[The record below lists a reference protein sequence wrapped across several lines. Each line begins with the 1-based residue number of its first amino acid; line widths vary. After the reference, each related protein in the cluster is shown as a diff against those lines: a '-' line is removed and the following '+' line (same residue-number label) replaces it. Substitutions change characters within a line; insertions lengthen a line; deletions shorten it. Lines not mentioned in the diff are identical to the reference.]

1 MPEAFVEKTQAELGA
16 VISTPKLSEKL
27 LMKPPFRFL
36 HDIVTSFIK
45 TTGFPADLYPEEM
58 LDSANVSEKDSKILF
73 LKLLIAA
80 VEAATGSKTSAQPA
94 KIVSGHE
101 PENTNELLQ
110 LLASCAAL
118 SPEKKAEAVSAAKAA
133 KDSSSEKKSKGDG
146 SGDAAAAGSSK
157 KRDEDDEERKK
168 RHEEKRRKEKEG
180 EEKSKGDEEKP
191 KGDDEERKKKKEDD
205 EERKKR
211 HEEKRRKEKEAEE
224 KSKGDEEKPRGD
236 DEERKK
242 KKEDDEERKKRHEE
256 KRRKEKEAEEKSK
269 GDEEKPKGDDEE
281 RKKKKEDDEERKKRH
296 EEKRRKE
303 KEAEEKSKGDDEERK
318 KKKEDDEERK
328 KRHEEKRRK
337 EKEGSEK
344 AKESPKEAP
353 AEEKSSPVA
362 GDDASEQPSHPAV
375 RRTASAG
382 KAPPRSKPTHE
393 VVQDPNSN
401 AASIAGVIREN
412 RSSAKGGQDAEVE
425 DENEWMRVAEQQSMK
440 RSSDTGAGGDKG
452 EARGYLGQQA
462 LQAKKEHEEEVARLA
477 EKDARGPREGG
488 IVIHSNRA
496 GRTGGATMGESEL
509 SKLREQLQLLTKA
522 SNPLGKLLE
531 TIYDDIDTMSRELEM
546 WRSEARS
553 QALAASDARR
563 QTTESLQEVHAQLQ
577 ALEDAINDQI
587 LKTHNLRCSI
597 INNDNAIAGMI
608 RMIVNPDMMGR

>member
-168 RHEEKRRKEKEG
+168 RHEEKRRKEKEA

-191 KGDDEERKKKKEDD
+191 K
-205 EERKKR
+205 
-211 HEEKRRKEKEAEE
+211 
-224 KSKGDEEKPRGD
+224 GD

-353 AEEKSSPVA
+353 AEEKSSPIA

-440 RSSDTGAGGDKG
+440 HSSDTGAGGDKG